1 MKEIELQKEHAW
13 LQQLLGE
20 WTYEGE
26 AMMGPDKPA
35 ERFAGTERVR
45 SVGNVWFIA
54 ESEGGVVEGPA
65 ANTMATFG
73 YDVQKQRFV
82 GSFIGSMMTNLWIYD
97 GALDAAGKVLTLDT
111 EGPGM
116 SEDGKLARYRDVL
129 EVVSADHRTMSSE
142 IQGDDGTWTRFM
154 SMTYRR
160 TNA

>member
-1 MKEIELQKEHAW
+1 MEKPEPQKEHLW
-13 LQQLLGE
+13 LKQLLGE
-20 WTYEGE
+20 WTFEGE
-26 AMMGPDKPA
+26 ATMGPDKPA
-35 ERFAGTERVR
+35 VRFAGTERVK
-45 SVGNVWFIA
+45 SVGDLWFIA
-54 ESEGGVVEGPA
+54 EGEGGVPDGGVS
-65 ANTMATFG
+65 NTMATLG
-73 YDVQKQRFV
+73 YDAQKKRFV
-82 GSFIGSMMTNLWIYD
+82 GTFLGSMMTHLWIYD

-116 SEDGKLARYRDVL
+116 SEDGKLARYRDVI

>member
-1 MKEIELQKEHAW
+1 
-13 LQQLLGE
+13 
-20 WTYEGE
+20 
-26 AMMGPDKPA
+26 
-35 ERFAGTERVR
+35 
-45 SVGNVWFIA
+45 
-54 ESEGGVVEGPA
+54 
-65 ANTMATFG
+65 MATFG

-142 IQGDDGTWTRFM
+142 IHGDDGTWTRFM